1 MLVIK
6 NAVVYKG
13 TGEAPTVCDIL
24 CENGK
29 IARLGVGISVPDSAE
44 TIDAGGLF
52 AMPGIVDAHC
62 HVGGFTTT
70 DPGDDDLNEMSASA
84 TPEMEALYSID
95 PANPSFAMVRS
106 AGITTMGVTPGSGN
120 VICGLACAVKSYG
133 TRVSEMCIKN
143 GVAMKM
149 ALGGNPKGVYGKRNM
164 LPMTRMGIAS
174 IIRTNLAKAKEYAG
188 KKEEAAGDPE
198 KKPSYDAGMENLCR
212 VLRREM
218 PIKVHCE
225 QFDMLTIFRIADE
238 FDIELTIEHGW
249 GASDFYDEFGAAKN
263 LRGVVFGP
271 IGVELLPGEC
281 GKVDIECLAEL
292 TRRGVTC
299 AIMTDGPV
307 LHPEMI
313 VEQAGEAV
321 RTGSR
326 HLDVLDMLTINPAKI
341 LGVEA
346 RVGSLEVGKDAD
358 IALFSGTPAL
368 DVTAMV
374 RYTVVDGRIVYRAGS

>member
-1 MLVIK
+1 
-6 NAVVYKG
+6 
-13 TGEAPTVCDIL
+13 
-24 CENGK
+24 
-29 IARLGVGISVPDSAE
+29 
-44 TIDAGGLF
+44 
-52 AMPGIVDAHC
+52 MPGIVDAHC
-62 HVGGFTTT
+62 HVGGFSTA
-70 DPGDDDLNEMSASA
+70 DPGGDDLNEMSANA

-95 PANPSFAMVRS
+95 PSNPSFAMVRS

-143 GVAMKM
+143 DVAMKM
-149 ALGGNPKGVYGKRNM
+149 ALGGNPKGVYGKRNL

-174 IIRTNLAKAKEYAG
+174 IIRTNLIKAKEYAE
-188 KKEEAAGDPE
+188 KKEKAAGDPE
-198 KKPSYDAGMENLCR
+198 KKPAYDAGMENLCR

-238 FDIELTIEHGW
+238 FNIELTIEHAW
-249 GASDFYDEFGAAKN
+249 GASDFYEEFAAAKN

-271 IGVELLPGEC
+271 IGVDLLPGEC

-292 TRRGVTC
+292 TRRGITC

-307 LHPEMI
+307 MHPEMI

-341 LGVEA
+341 LGVED
-346 RVGSLEVGKDAD
+346 RVGSLAVGKDAD
-358 IALFSGTPAL
+358 IVLFRGTPAL

-374 RYTVVDGRIVYRAGS
+374 QFTVIDGQIVHRAE